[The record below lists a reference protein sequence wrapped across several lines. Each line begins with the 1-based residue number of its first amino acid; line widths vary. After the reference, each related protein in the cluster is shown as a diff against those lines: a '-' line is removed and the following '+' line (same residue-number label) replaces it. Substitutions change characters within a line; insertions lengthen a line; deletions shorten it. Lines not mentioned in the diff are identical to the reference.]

1 MKSAYRHRCPQKP
14 LLALPLTCK
23 QLREIAELFLWAV
36 IEMDQECEGSVGDLV
51 RALAAITRRAELGH
65 HVKLL
70 SFWHYDVND
79 VFSKPFTET
88 AQRGMSNVPDWDET
102 RQIAAL
108 LGRLPQLQ
116 SLKLIVKKKCG
127 LLPCLQ
133 ALFSLSLRL
142 SSRAPEHHRIN
153 LPLGTSR

>member
-1 MKSAYRHRCPQKP
+1 MKSAYRHRCPQES

-23 QLREIAELFLWAV
+23 QPREIAELFLWAV

-108 LGRLPQLQ
+108 LDRLPQLQ
-116 SLKLIVKKKCG
+116 SLKLIVEKIVDYFHVFK
-127 LLPCLQ
+127 PCLVY
-133 ALFSLSLRL
+133 LSGF
-142 SSRAPEHHRIN
+142 
-153 LPLGTSR
+153 PLELQSITELTFH